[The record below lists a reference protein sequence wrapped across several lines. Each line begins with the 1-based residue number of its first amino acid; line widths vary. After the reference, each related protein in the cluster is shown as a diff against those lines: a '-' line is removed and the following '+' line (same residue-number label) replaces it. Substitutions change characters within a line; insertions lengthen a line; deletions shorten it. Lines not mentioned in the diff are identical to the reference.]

1 MFGYVKPQNGDLLV
15 KQAELYRAAYCGLC
29 RSMRKRLG
37 FFTSFSLSYDFAFLT
52 VTRAA
57 ISEEKAELELRRC
70 PVHPLKKRPSL
81 KENATT
87 DFCAA
92 AAVILTYRKLEDDIS
107 DEKGIKKLRA
117 ALVKPIFSRGRKKAL
132 RRWPELSELDER
144 LCELLTLLAD
154 TEKKNAP
161 SADAPAEIFGM
172 LLGEI
177 CSFGYEKE
185 KKLTSYRFGKALG
198 HWIYLIDAADD
209 LAEDVKKER
218 YNPLVTLY
226 GAEMSAEDRS
236 WLENALIAKLMEA
249 EAAFDLMDMSESPM
263 SEGIIKNVLYLGL
276 PAVAKDVLYCENRKN
291 SKRKATER
299 N

>member
-92 AAVILTYRKLEDDIS
+92 AARLLKFGGSFFCVFTPERLCDLLCA
-107 DEKGIKKLRA
+107 LRA
-117 ALVKPIFSRGRKKAL
+117 ADLEPKRLVVVQN
-132 RRWPELSELDER
+132 DEHHAPFAV
-144 LCELLTLLAD
+144 LCEGKKGAKPSMRTEVLTLLAPD
-154 TEKKNAP
+154 GTR
-161 SADAPAEIFGM
+161 
-172 LLGEI
+172 
-177 CSFGYEKE
+177 
-185 KKLTSYRFGKALG
+185 TS
-198 HWIYLIDAADD
+198 
-209 LAEDVKKER
+209 R
-218 YNPLVTLY
+218 Y
-226 GAEMSAEDRS
+226 
-236 WLENALIAKLMEA
+236 AKIQ
-249 EAAFDLMDMSESPM
+249 D
-263 SEGIIKNVLYLGL
+263 EGIW
-276 PAVAKDVLYCENRKN
+276 E
-291 SKRKATER
+291 
-299 N
+299 